1 MALTPSMTRIGFA
14 TLIIAGA
21 SALIVAQGPTTVRA
35 RITLS
40 EQGGNC
46 VKTLAG
52 NDGAR
57 IRANRGNVVQWEIV
71 NNCGASMNVGVGDW
85 SIKDGDP
92 NSPFT
97 TNGRAGCNAGS
108 GRSCMVTLTIRGNAS
123 LATYSYSVSLN
134 GVKQDPDLII
144 EG

>member
-1 MALTPSMTRIGFA
+1 MTRIGFA
-14 TLIIAGA
+14 TLIVAGA

-40 EQGGNC
+40 ERGGNC
-46 VKTLAG
+46 VKTIAS

-57 IRANRGNVVQWEIV
+57 IRANRGNVVQWEVV
-71 NNCGASMNVGVGDW
+71 NNCGADANVAVGDW
-85 SIKDGDP
+85 SIKGGDP

-97 TNGRAGCNAGS
+97 TNGRAGCNAGA
-108 GRSCMVTLTIRGNAS
+108 GRSCTLSLTIRGNAG

-134 GVKQDPDLII
+134 GTKQDPDLII